1 MTQAESNRVVHG
13 AVGGVLAGIVVVVWF
28 VIMDL
33 VAGDPFGTP
42 ARLSSAVLREEFTR
56 PWPRLIALYTVLHF
70 GVFAAMGVATN
81 WGLRALELEP
91 GVVVATIFG
100 FFVLNAVHYTG
111 LLVTGT
117 NLLTVVPVLQVT
129 IANVMGG
136 LVMMAYW
143 RRVHGLGAA
152 GPGRDPASVAEP
164 LPILAPGLMTG
175 LVGAA
180 IVAMW
185 FLAVDLVA
193 DEPFRTPTV
202 LGSAVVLGAVS
213 LAEVQQTVGV
223 IIGYS
228 ILHLA
233 TFGGVGIA
241 FVWLTGRIRSTP
253 DFAVHVFAALVFLEV
268 LFLGTAG
275 MASDWVIGELGWLT
289 ILVANV
295 LAVAG
300 MGAWIWRRE
309 WSPTS

>member
-1 MTQAESNRVVHG
+1 M
-13 AVGGVLAGIVVVVWF
+13 GGVLAGIVVVVWF

-91 GVVVATIFG
+91 GIVVATIFG

-143 RRVHGLGAA
+143 RRVHGLGTA
-152 GPGRDPASVAEP
+152 GPGSDSVAEP
-164 LPILAPGLMTG
+164 PPILAPGLMTG

-180 IVAMW
+180 TVAMW

-202 LGSAVVLGAVS
+202 LGSRK
-213 LAEVQQTVGV
+213 
-223 IIGYS
+223 
-228 ILHLA
+228 
-233 TFGGVGIA
+233 GVG
-241 FVWLTGRIRSTP
+241 P
-253 DFAVHVFAALVFLEV
+253 
-268 LFLGTAG
+268 
-275 MASDWVIGELGWLT
+275 
-289 ILVANV
+289 
-295 LAVAG
+295 
-300 MGAWIWRRE
+300 
-309 WSPTS
+309 